1 MVRAILIALI
11 IIFPL
16 MLVGCVS
23 QVLPRVPDRMV
34 GEMASPPVLGE
45 GDARIETRAQW
56 EAGRAALQQQFM
68 DELYGG
74 MPPAIPAI
82 VLRHEVIDEAAYNGL
97 GRIEEYHLDL
107 AGFEAQLVIVLP
119 NEAQGPVP
127 TVIVQLFCGIRAS
140 LDGREDIAPSPS
152 PNAVDCAPGMMTNV
166 QKMIWGEYSV
176 GPPIEMLLARGYA
189 VALTYPGDF
198 VPDYT
203 AGAMARM
210 EALMPGD
217 TTSAVA
223 VWAWGYSRIIDVLD
237 ADARF
242 DNSATAVWGHSRN
255 GKSAL
260 LAGVTDPRV
269 DLVIAHQAGTGGTT
283 LSRSYVGESVA
294 EITESYGFW
303 FAPRYADYADN
314 EAAIPVDQHQL
325 IALMA
330 PRPLLIGASWRDQW
344 SDPQGSFRAAEG
356 ANPVYRLYG
365 SDGLRQPTM
374 DAFDPEAD
382 IAMFMRPGLHGV
394 HGEDWDYFVQFMDA
408 HFGE

>member
-1 MVRAILIALI
+1 MVRAILIALTI
-11 IIFPL
+11 ILPL

-23 QVLPRVPDRMV
+23 QVLPLVPDRMT
-34 GEMASPPVLGE
+34 GEPATPPVLGE
-45 GDARIETRAQW
+45 GDARIETVAQW
-56 EAGRAALQQQFM
+56 EAGRAALQQHFM
-68 DELYGG
+68 AEIYGG
-74 MPPAIPAI
+74 MPAANPAI
-82 VLRHEVIDEAAYNGL
+82 VVQHDVIDEMAFGGL
-97 GRIEEYHLDL
+97 GRIEQYRLDL
-107 AGFEAQLVIVLP
+107 SGFEAQLVTVLP
-119 NEAQGPVP
+119 NHAQGPVP

-140 LDGREDIAPSPS
+140 LDGREDIAPSPT
-152 PNAVDCAPGMMTNV
+152 PNAVDCPPGMMTNV

-176 GPPIEMLLARGYA
+176 GPPMEMLLERGYA

-198 VPDYT
+198 VPDSPSRST
-203 AGAMARM
+203 ARM
-210 EALMPGD
+210 NALVPDGD
-217 TTSAVA
+217 TSAVA
-223 VWAWGYSRIIDVLD
+223 IWAWGYSRIIDVLD
-237 ADARF
+237 ADPRF

-260 LAGVTDPRV
+260 LAAVTDERV

-294 EITESYGFW
+294 EITQSYGFW
-303 FAPRYADYADN
+303 FAPRYAEYADN

-365 SDGLRQPTM
+365 SDGLSQPTM
-374 DAFDPEAD
+374 DAFDPAAD

-394 HGEDWDYFVQFMDA
+394 HEADWDYFVQFMDA
-408 HFGE
+408 HFSE

>member
-1 MVRAILIALI
+1 MVRAILIALTI
-11 IIFPL
+11 ILPL

-23 QVLPRVPDRMV
+23 QVLPLVPHRLD
-34 GEMASPPVLGE
+34 GQPASPPVLGE
-45 GDARIETRAQW
+45 GAERIETLAQW
-56 EAGRAALQQQFM
+56 EAGRDALQQQFM
-68 DELYGG
+68 DELYGA
-74 MPPAIPAI
+74 MPEAIAAI
-82 VLRHEVIDEAAYNGL
+82 VVTHEVIDDAAYGGL
-97 GRIEEYHLDL
+97 GLIEQYQLELS
-107 AGFEAQLVIVLP
+107 GFEAQLVTVLP
-119 NEAQGPVP
+119 NNAEGPVP
-127 TVIVQLFCGIRAS
+127 TVIVQLYCGIRAS
-140 LDGREDIAPSPS
+140 LEGREDIALSS
-152 PNAVDCAPGMMTNV
+152 SAHAVDCPPGMMTNV

-176 GPPIEMLLARGYA
+176 GPPIEMLLERGYA

-198 VPDYT
+198 VPDNT
-203 AGAMARM
+203 AGAMERM
-210 EALMPGD
+210 GELVPGEA
-217 TTSAVA
+217 TSAVA

-237 ADARF
+237 ADPRF
-242 DNSATAVWGHSRN
+242 DNEATAVWGHSRN

-283 LSRSYVGESVA
+283 LTRSYEGESVA
-294 EITESYGFW
+294 DITEGYGFW
-303 FAPRYADYADN
+303 FAPRYAEYSDN

-344 SDPQGSFRAAEG
+344 SDPQGSFRAAIG

-365 SDGLRQPTM
+365 SDGLSQATM
-374 DAFDPEAD
+374 DAFNAEAD

-408 HFGE
+408 HFSN